1 MYVPRRGECD
11 IRHFATRDELVTYLR
26 SVYIHAAA
34 DPQKALES
42 VIVAVE
48 GRLLKIVGERARSL
62 ELPDGTL
69 VELHPGPPAPEPTG
83 PHALIPESWVP

>member
-11 IRHFATRDELVTYLR
+11 IQHFATSDALVDYLR
-26 SVYIHAAA
+26 RVYVSAAA

-42 VIVAVE
+42 VIVAVQ
-48 GRLLKIVGERARSL
+48 GKVLKITGERARSL
-62 ELPDGTL
+62 ELPDGTS

-83 PHALIPESWVP
+83 PHALIPESWVS